1 MTWWVGPGVGPR
13 TKDSGKT
20 PGVAWKCKHKLCKTS
35 VGQYWRRKIKKYED
49 WIFQTHQELLLFL
62 KFFFLHFLSFFLSTS
77 RRRTETVQFARACAC
92 NYSPTYA
99 TCTNTHAHVRTRTS
113 RGRQV
118 EAGPQLW
125 RSSLADRRCGRRHKS
140 SPDKH
145 RALNKRRVAPLV
157 LSPSYLTCHVTPAA
171 TPRPV

>member
-1 MTWWVGPGVGPR
+1 MTCPSVQVSAR
-13 TKDSGKT
+13 TKDHNKT
-20 PGVAWKCKHKLCKTS
+20 PGAAWKCKHKRRKPS
-35 VGQYWRRKIKKYED
+35 VGTRREKK
-49 WIFQTHQELLLFL
+49 TKKKRGRELP
-62 KFFFLHFLSFFLSTS
+62 TS
-77 RRRTETVQFARACAC
+77 RRAVSILLFQSDAVQAVQFWYGRRFVRAMALL
-92 NYSPTYA
+92 TGA
-99 TCTNTHAHVRTRTS
+99 ACTNTHAHVHTRTS
-113 RGRQV
+113 RGLQV